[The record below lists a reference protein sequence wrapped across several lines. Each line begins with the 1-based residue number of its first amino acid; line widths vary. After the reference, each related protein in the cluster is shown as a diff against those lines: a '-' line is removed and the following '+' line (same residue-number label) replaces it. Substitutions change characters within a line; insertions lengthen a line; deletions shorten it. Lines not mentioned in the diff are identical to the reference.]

1 MAGDLES
8 PPRVGRLLRRTALYE
23 VYAADARGHVLRLVA
38 GGAREEERLRE
49 SARALAELSHAAIL
63 GVRGTGTWA
72 GRPFLRLEPLEG
84 HDLATLRV
92 MAEAAAVAITDDVGL
107 VLLADLGAAL
117 ARAHAAGVRHGF
129 VGPASVVVA
138 PRGVVKLTDFR
149 LGAAPGVRDETDD
162 GAALAA
168 ALAALGPG
176 ARPALAPLV
185 LALERGAPPADVA
198 ARAKEVLASRG
209 VHDTRGALAEWL
221 LAVLP
226 RAPAQAPTAARESPA
241 AALIVASRTELD
253 VPATGLGAEP
263 ARAHEDPPAGTAT
276 ALSALPDDEPS
287 TSPEHASLIDVGQ
300 VLDGRYQ
307 LLEEL
312 AVGGMGRLYRAVQ
325 LVVNREVAIK
335 TVRTD
340 GEHAHDEALLARFAT
355 EAQLIS
361 QLRHPHTLRVY
372 DFGQVADEL
381 YLVTELL
388 HGETVEDRLLDG
400 PIEPRQVVQW
410 LIDVA
415 DALAEAHGKG
425 IIHRDLKPRNL
436 FLDRV
441 GDQELIK
448 VLDFGLA
455 KVVGHQGHTAV
466 GMVMGSPA
474 YMSPEQA
481 SGLPLG
487 PPSDLYSLG
496 VTAYEMLTARPPFAA
511 AQPQALMLQHRHDP
525 PPSMRSLDPPV
536 EVPPE
541 LEALVRL
548 LLAKDPAARPASAA
562 ELRDRLRAVDPS
574 PSSSASGRE
583 RQGGDHRLGSVL
595 ANHRLVEVLGA
606 GASSRVYGARHEIL
620 GREVAIKV
628 LDEVGSTHASAEQ
641 RLRREAQ
648 ILARIEHPG
657 VVAVL
662 DCGLT
667 PEGSPYVVLERIRGR
682 SLRQLLSQEG
692 RLPPPRALGI
702 GRQICA
708 ALVAAHAQGVVHRD
722 LKPANVMVLDGPGE
736 RVKVVDFGIARL
748 RDPEG
753 ERTRLTGQRALLGSP
768 TYMAP
773 EQIEAPSEV
782 GPAADLYALGCTLY
796 ALLVGHP
803 PFRGSITDVLAA
815 KRSRDPP
822 ALPRLGGLGP
832 LVARLLARDPGQRP
846 ASAQEVLEALEVV
859 DLSAAQG
866 PLPGQAEPE
875 VEQALE
881 PRGPR
886 VTRTA
891 DAASLPGAA
900 RLARGATERGALASA
915 LAAGVVLPAEVPPA
929 LDALDGRSRRA
940 ALAAE
945 RTHHPDATPPLAIA
959 APARESATPPPP
971 SPTLTPARFAA
982 LEPPAPDAAP
992 SVVQTVPL
1000 SPAPARASSVRWA
1013 LGLAATA
1020 LVAVGV
1026 VVVATARARTGPV
1039 APEGVAE
1046 VAPRVEA
1053 PVMAV
1058 PGARVGGDSAP
1069 RAVSVDAGGPGVAA
1083 PAQHAQPSLAA
1094 RSSLAAR
1101 PSESPPSG
1109 RVPAAAATPRVDGP
1123 RVRARL
1129 DAALAARGL
1138 VRADL
1143 EVLPTLAAVLLAA
1156 ERGGQAPEGEAA
1168 IARAERAIADA
1179 RLEPRV
1185 AKAKLDRVSR
1195 SLGARAA
1202 DVSAAELRALED
1214 RYLTLASRLSSATTP
1229 ASLEALLVDTM
1240 RLERDLAAR

>member
-1 MAGDLES
+1 
-8 PPRVGRLLRRTALYE
+8 VGRLLRRTALYE

-38 GGAREEERLRE
+38 GGVREDERLRE
-49 SARALAELSHAAIL
+49 SARVLAELSHAAIL
-63 GVRGTGTWA
+63 AVRGSGTWG
-72 GRPFLRLEPLEG
+72 GRPYLRLEPLEG

-92 MAEAAAVAITDDVGL
+92 MAEAAGVEVTDEVGL
-107 VLLADLGAAL
+107 VLLVELSGAL

-129 VGPASVVVA
+129 VGPASVVVVA
-138 PRGVVKLTDFR
+138 RGVVKLTDFR
-149 LGAAPGVRDETDD
+149 LGAAPDLRDETDD
-162 GAALAA
+162 GV
-168 ALAALGPG
+168 ALAALLTSLGSG
-176 ARPALAPLV
+176 ARPALAPLLRV
-185 LALERGAPPADVA
+185 LERGAPLAELVER
-198 ARAKEVLASRG
+198 ARQALEARGVRDGRGVLAQ
-209 VHDTRGALAEWL
+209 WL
-221 LAVLP
+221 LEVLP
-226 RAPAQAPTAARESPA
+226 RAPAAAPTAARESPPA
-241 AALIVASRTELD
+241 VPEL
-253 VPATGLGAEP
+253 L
-263 ARAHEDPPAGTAT
+263 ARAHDDDVRGAAISKREGELRAALSEGLGGSLDEDLPVGTAT
-276 ALSALPDDEPS
+276 ALSALPEDEPS
-287 TSPEHASLIDVGQ
+287 TSRQRASLIDVGQ

-525 PPSMRSLDPPV
+525 PPPMRSLDPPV
-536 EVPPE
+536 EAPPE

-548 LLAKDPAARPASAA
+548 LLAKDPAARPATAA
-562 ELRDRLRAVDPS
+562 ELRDRLRALDPS

-667 PEGSPYVVLERIRGR
+667 PEGAPYVVLERIRGR
-682 SLRQLLSQEG
+682 TLRQLLSQEG
-692 RLPPPRALGI
+692 RLPLPRALGI

-782 GPAADLYALGCTLY
+782 GPAADLYALGCTLF

-846 ASAQEVLEALEVV
+846 ASAQEVLEALDAV
-859 DLSAAQG
+859 DLMAAQG
-866 PLPGQAEPE
+866 LLPGSAEPE
-875 VEQALE
+875 LEQALE
-881 PRGPR
+881 PRGLR

-891 DAASLPGAA
+891 DAASLPGVA
-900 RLARGATERGALASA
+900 RLTRGASERGALASA
-915 LAAGVVLPAEVPPA
+915 LAAGVVLPSEPPPA
-929 LDALDGRSRRA
+929 LDAQDGRSRRA

-945 RTHHPDATPPLAIA
+945 RTQHPDATPPLALA
-959 APARESATPPPP
+959 APARATPPPVVAAI
-971 SPTLTPARFAA
+971 TPARFVA
-982 LEPPAPDAAP
+982 LEPPAPEAAP

-1000 SPAPARASSVRWA
+1000 SPPPARASSVRWA
-1013 LGLAATA
+1013 LGLTAAA
-1020 LVAVGV
+1020 LVVVGV
-1026 VVVATARARTGPV
+1026 VLATARART
-1039 APEGVAE
+1039 APATSVGVAE
-1046 VAPRVEA
+1046 VAPRGQA
-1053 PVMAV
+1053 PVRAV
-1058 PGARVGGDSAP
+1058 PAVRVGGDSAP
-1069 RAVSVDAGGPGVAA
+1069 RVVSVDAGAVGVAEA
-1083 PAQHAQPSLAA
+1083 PEQPVRPSP
-1094 RSSLAAR
+1094 AAR
-1101 PSESPPSG
+1101 PSDAAPSV
-1109 RVPAAAATPRVDGP
+1109 RVPAATATPRVDGP

-1143 EVLPTLAAVLLAA
+1143 EALPMLAAVLLAA
-1156 ERGGQAPEGEAA
+1156 ERDGSRPEGEAA
-1168 IARAERAIADA
+1168 IARAERAIADT

-1195 SLGARAA
+1195 SLVARAA
-1202 DVSAAELRALED
+1202 DVSTAELRALED
-1214 RYLTLASRLSSATTP
+1214 RYLVLASRLSSATTP
-1229 ASLEALLVDTM
+1229 ASLEALLVDTL